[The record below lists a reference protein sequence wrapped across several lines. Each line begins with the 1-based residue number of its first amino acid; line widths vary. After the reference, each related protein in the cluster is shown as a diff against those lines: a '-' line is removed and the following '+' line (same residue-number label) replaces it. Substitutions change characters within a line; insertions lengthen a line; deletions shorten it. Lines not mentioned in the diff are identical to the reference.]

1 MISMKTMQLHGEYF
15 IAVTI
20 RLPHNE
26 IRLITCT
33 HGILCTAQFSVSF
46 TQEHRSQCVMAIVE
60 QGDSFEELLESQIIS
75 CTAAAAAKGITVGM
89 SGEEALFGMF
99 S

>member
-1 MISMKTMQLHGEYF
+1 MVSVKTIQLHGEYF
-15 IAVTI
+15 IGVTI

-26 IRLITCT
+26 IRFITST
-33 HGILCTAQFSVSF
+33 HGILCTAQFSIDF
-46 TQEHRSQCVMAIVE
+46 TQLYRKQCVMAVVE
-60 QGDSFEELLESQIIS
+60 YGDSYEALLKGNIIS
-75 CTAAAAAKGITVGM
+75 CTSAASAKGVTIGM